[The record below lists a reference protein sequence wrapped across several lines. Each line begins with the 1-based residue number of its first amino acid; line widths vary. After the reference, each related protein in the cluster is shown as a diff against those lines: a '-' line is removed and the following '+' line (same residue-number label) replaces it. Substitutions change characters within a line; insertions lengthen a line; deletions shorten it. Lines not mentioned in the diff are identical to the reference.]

1 MIALPCGGTGT
12 LRAGQG
18 MRVPC
23 DFHRKWVRDPRTGQW
38 ATELVRGELTYRFTD
53 TQSCGAVTDLDPR
66 TGQRVIVEEEE
77 ATV

>member
-38 ATELVRGELTYRFTD
+38 AT
-53 TQSCGAVTDLDPR
+53 DLDPR